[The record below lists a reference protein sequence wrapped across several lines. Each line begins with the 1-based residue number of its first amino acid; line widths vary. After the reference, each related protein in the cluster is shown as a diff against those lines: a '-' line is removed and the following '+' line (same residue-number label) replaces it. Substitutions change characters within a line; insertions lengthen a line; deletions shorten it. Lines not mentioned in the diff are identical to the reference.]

1 MTIPVSLEPIIVSLA
16 HYPCECEV
24 LVTSQLSSHP
34 AVASQSPGV
43 TDTESEANIDK
54 DKSSEIIRVLASCVL
69 TIQTV
74 KYSILNMCTFK
85 EIDER
90 NKIIVIFPRVWQAA
104 TIF

>member
-34 AVASQSPGV
+34 AVASQSSAV

-54 DKSSEIIRVLASCVL
+54 DKSSEIIRVLASSCVL
-69 TIQTV
+69 SIKTV
-74 KYSILNMCTFK
+74 KYSVLKMCTFR

-90 NKIIVIFPRVWQAA
+90 NKIIVIFPRV
-104 TIF
+104 